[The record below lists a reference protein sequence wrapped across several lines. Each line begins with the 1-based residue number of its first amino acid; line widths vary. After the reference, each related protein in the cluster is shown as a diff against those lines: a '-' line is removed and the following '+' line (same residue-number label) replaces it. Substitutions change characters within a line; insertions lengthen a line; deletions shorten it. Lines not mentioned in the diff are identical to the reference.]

1 MLKKFKKFK
10 ETLIKESKSR
20 LVIKNFLTSRIKL
33 LNKFYLRIG
42 FKKWKE
48 SITVITNENNN
59 SQNAIENINN
69 YYINNDNNEY
79 SFEEFEAYDDDDET
93 DIKINSKMNNNK
105 TNNSIKIDNDE
116 LANFVSSSKVSNSW
130 REKVINSRKALQN
143 KVEKQTNK

>member
-48 SITVITNENNN
+48 SITVITNENDN
-59 SQNAIENINN
+59 SQNAIENISN
-69 YYINNDNNEY
+69 YYINNNNNEY

-105 TNNSIKIDNDE
+105 TNIKIDNDE
-116 LANFVSSSKVSNSW
+116 LTNFVSSSKVSNSW

-143 KVEKQTNK
+143 KVEKGSNK

>member
-10 ETLIKESKSR
+10 ATLIKESKSR

-48 SITVITNENNN
+48 SITVITNENDN

-69 YYINNDNNEY
+69 YYFNNDNNEY

-116 LANFVSSSKVSNSW
+116 LTNFVSSKVSNSW

-143 KVEKQTNK
+143 KVEKGINK

>member
-1 MLKKFKKFK
+1 VLKKFKKFK

>member
-1 MLKKFKKFK
+1 VLKKFKKFK

-48 SITVITNENNN
+48 SITVITNENDN
-59 SQNAIENINN
+59 SQNAIENISN
-69 YYINNDNNEY
+69 YYINNNNNEY

-105 TNNSIKIDNDE
+105 TNIKIDNDE
-116 LANFVSSSKVSNSW
+116 LTNFVSSSKVSNSW

-143 KVEKQTNK
+143 KVEKGSNK